1 MLINRDILE
10 NKLHEKF
17 WKVAVDTEFQQ
28 KMFDYAKN
36 EFNMS
41 EEVFSDFVADRK
53 ALQEATEYMLFVMLK
68 SYEYV
73 KETKTSAISVYFSQK
88 EIDTYSFSKF
98 DNADFEFPIVFEM
111 LQINDDQWIN

>member
-41 EEVFSDFVADRK
+41 EEVFRILQQTEK

-68 SYEYV
+68 NAMNML

-88 EIDTYSFSKF
+88 EIDTYQFFK
-98 DNADFEFPIVFEM
+98 IR
-111 LQINDDQWIN
+111 